1 MTQAIPQQTPPANW
15 KNALLIL
22 ALLGWM
28 FVGFIIF
35 VQQETPHGRLAIKVV
50 AQESG
55 LPLANASIYL
65 TQGDQ
70 NWSYTTDK
78 TGSFSL
84 ASMPSGSYKVTADS
98 RAHRL
103 KESKFI
109 LQEGEEKALTLALP
123 PVQPFLELIQPQPVF
138 LPNEKAKIGLRG
150 FTPASQIGVEVFRVR
165 VGADPNVAIS
175 DIFELLD
182 NIRLGWWQGEKELQQ
197 KLVALGSTLESVQ
210 RSSVSIVGRDA
221 EGVFLQYI
229 DFPLHAL
236 GTYLVQLRAGGLRQT
251 ALVIVTE
258 TGLVLKST
266 GDQEILAWT
275 NHLKTGIPTAG
286 LQVSLWGD
294 RRLAGVTY
302 SKRLATSTTLQ
313 DGLVR
318 LRLPANHAGV
328 GQIYAVAY
336 QKGQPVAW
344 VSQSLSDA
352 PASLN
357 GYLYS
362 ERPVYRPGN
371 LVHLKGIVRRQGE
384 QGYVSLNTGTNVTLI
399 VKDPD
404 NNILKHSALKLSTFN
419 SFAADVQL
427 NEEAKVGYYSVTAEV
442 GGQEVNGSFEV
453 SAYHKPTFA
462 ISLTPQK
469 KFYTSK
475 DQVALALDARYYFGL
490 PVGQSQVRY
499 TVYRLPLYEWASAD
513 DAEEDVNA
521 DSEGNYGDY
530 GEYVLEGTTTTDDNG
545 QALIRFKASDFPAP
559 KITGYWSD
567 SPKNYRYTVSAT
579 VQAAG
584 DEYADAK
591 TGFSVVQGNL
601 RVSLSTDP
609 YFAQPNTPIK
619 IKVNLQDRNS
629 GKPQS
634 ASLRWR
640 AGTFNWTGKGGQVE
654 WQGDAQ
660 SVQASGTGEAT
671 FQFSPPKIGDWV
683 IEVQTEDKEGNT
695 ISEQTSV
702 WISTY
707 GEGTPQAP
715 DAPPLKVLTDKRSYA
730 IGDTAKVAVRS
741 QVKNAS
747 VLITVEGEKL
757 HNAQVVQ
764 LRGGLATITVPITNK
779 LMPSATISASL
790 VQDKRLA
797 QQSIPLRIGTQARQ
811 MQVTITSDRQR
822 YEPRQQA
829 ELTVQTRTADGK
841 PVKSELSL
849 AVVDESLYAIREDNP
864 KGLFD
869 AFYARRP
876 NRVETQYSFPWI
888 ALQGDKGSGDTVR
901 RNFPDTA
908 FWLPQVVTD
917 ANGLAKVKVTLPDNL
932 TQWRVT
938 GMAQSQDLQ
947 VGYGV
952 QRFVSAKEF
961 AVRLSVPTVLTEGD
975 EVTVSA
981 VVSNNGDREHAG
993 TVKFLAGNAVQ
1004 TSDVRV
1010 APKASQTVQWTYKV
1024 AQVGQIPLQVRLSSP
1039 DGFQDAEERTV
1050 SALPHASQQ
1059 LTTGSLTLTGGQTDF
1074 ELQAAPGYLSG
1085 SSQLSIRLAPSIF
1098 SQLLGTLD
1106 YLVEYPYG
1114 CTEQTMSRFL
1124 PSLAVM
1130 RVLEQKGIAIP
1141 ELQKR
1146 TPDVIQKGLTRLYRF
1161 QHSDGGWGWWENDS
1175 NDLYMTA
1182 YVMHGL
1188 AIAQSSGVTVNPD
1201 VLRLGRESLQA
1212 QVTEQWKQGFGG
1224 KNQER
1229 YRRDTYAFAVYAL
1242 ALSGGNMPNTEA
1254 DLLKFSDQ
1262 LTPYGQAMLV
1272 LALDHWNHSQ
1282 SAGQIVAQLLDEQQS
1297 DSIGAFWKPTIPATV
1312 NVKSVDTWFHHEWLN
1327 ETETTAWVVRALLAH
1342 NQSLDPQSLESSVHW
1357 ILAHRQ
1363 AQGWESTKDSAAA
1376 IEALLAYTQR
1386 TEQPLSNAAQVQV
1399 MVNGNNVG
1407 QVNFDAQS
1415 LYASETVLKIPATQI
1430 HAGNNQV
1437 RFVVAGSNTPV
1448 YANIVLKQSVRLEEN
1463 APQTV
1468 SGPLKLERTYA
1479 LLRSTKGSDGSL
1491 RFEETALKDNE
1502 AIPTGTL
1509 VRVHVRVT
1517 GWKNGTDAS
1526 HLILE
1531 DPLPGGFRATDDT
1544 LPSTESANSDYSSYT
1559 TEVRDDRIIGYY
1571 LNVWGKTL
1579 EFDYLLRAEVPGTYH
1594 VLPSRL
1600 WNMYSDWRLNGQEM
1614 HLRITP

>member
-1 MTQAIPQQTPPANW
+1 MTQAIPQQTPPNW

-22 ALLGWM
+22 ALLAWM
-28 FVGFIIF
+28 FVGLIIL
-35 VQQETPHGRLAIKVV
+35 VQKETPHGRLAIKVV

-65 TQGDQ
+65 TQGEQ
-70 NWSYTTDK
+70 SWTYTTDK

-84 ASMPSGSYKVTADS
+84 DSMPSGSYKVTADS

-103 KESKFI
+103 QESKFI

-150 FTPASQIGVEVFRVR
+150 FTPAAQIGVEVFRIN

-175 DIFELLD
+175 DIFGLLD
-182 NIRLGWWQGEKELQQ
+182 DIRLGWWQGDKELQK
-197 KLVALGSTLESVQ
+197 KLLSLGSTLESAQ
-210 RSSVSIVGRDA
+210 RSAVGIVGRDA

-229 DFPLHAL
+229 DFPLHSP
-236 GTYLVQLRAGGLRQT
+236 GTYLVQMRAGGLRQT

-266 GDQEILAWT
+266 GTQEILAWT
-275 NHLKTGIPTAG
+275 SHLKTGVPTAG
-286 LQVSLWGD
+286 LQVALWGD
-294 RRLAGVTY
+294 RRLAGVTH
-302 SKRLATSTTLQ
+302 SERLATSTTIQ
-313 DGLVR
+313 DGLAR
-318 LRLPANHAGV
+318 LQVPVNHEGV
-328 GQIYAVAY
+328 ERVYAVAY

-344 VSQSLSDA
+344 VSQSLNDA
-352 PASLN
+352 PSNLN

-371 LVHLKGIVRRQGE
+371 LVHLKGIVRRQEE
-384 QGYVSLNTGTNVTLI
+384 QGYGRLSTGTPVTLI
-399 VKDPD
+399 IKDPD
-404 NNILKHSALKLSTFN
+404 NNILKRSSLKLSAFN
-419 SFAADVQL
+419 SFADDVQL

-442 GGQEVNGSFEV
+442 GGQEITGSFEI
-453 SAYHKPTFA
+453 SAYKKPTFA
-462 ISLTPQK
+462 ITLAPQK
-469 KFYTSK
+469 KFYTAK
-475 DQVALALDARYYFGL
+475 DQVELALDARYYFGL

-513 DAEEDVNA
+513 DAEEDANA

-530 GEYVLEGTTTTDDNG
+530 GEYVLEGTTTTDANG
-545 QALIRFKASDFPAP
+545 QAQIRFKASDFPAP
-559 KITGYWSD
+559 KTTSYWSD

-584 DEYADAK
+584 DEYAEAK

-619 IKVNLQDRNS
+619 VKVNLQDRNS

-634 ASLRWR
+634 AALRWR
-640 AGTFNWTGKGGQVE
+640 AGTFNWNGSGGQVT
-654 WQGDAQ
+654 WQGETNPI
-660 SVQASGTGEAT
+660 QANDTGEAS
-671 FQFSPPKIGDWV
+671 FQFTPPKIGDWV

-730 IGDTAKVAVRS
+730 LGETAKVAVRS

-757 HNAQVVQ
+757 FSAQVVQ
-764 LRGGLATITVPITNK
+764 LHGGLATVSVPVMAK

-797 QQSIPLRIGTQARQ
+797 QQSVPLRIGTQARQ

-841 PVKSELSL
+841 PVQSELSL

-869 AFYARRP
+869 TFYARRP

-908 FWLPQVVTD
+908 FWLPQIVTD
-917 ANGLAKVKVTLPDNL
+917 AKGFAKVKVTLPDNL

-952 QRFVSAKEF
+952 QRFVSAKEL

-981 VVSNNGDREHAG
+981 VISNNGDREHAG
-993 TVKFLAGNAVQ
+993 TVKFLVGNTVQ
-1004 TSDVRV
+1004 TSEVRV
-1010 APKASQTVQWTYKV
+1010 SPKASQTVQWVYKV
-1024 AQVGQIPLQVRLSSP
+1024 DQVGQIPLQMRVSSP

-1050 SALPHASQQ
+1050 SVLPHATQQ
-1059 LTTGSLTLTGGQTDF
+1059 LTTGSLTLTSGQTDY
-1074 ELQAAPGYLSG
+1074 ELQAAPGYLPG
-1085 SSQLSIRLAPSIF
+1085 SSQLSIHLAPSIF

-1130 RVLEQKGIAIP
+1130 RVLDQKGIAIP

-1188 AIAQSSGVTVNPD
+1188 AVSQQSGVAVNPD
-1201 VLRLGRESLQA
+1201 VLRLGRESLET
-1212 QVTEQWKQGFGG
+1212 QVKEQWKLGFGG

-1242 ALSGGNMPNTEA
+1242 ALSGAPMPNTEA
-1254 DLLKFSDQ
+1254 ELLKFSDQ

-1272 LALDHWNHSQ
+1272 LALDRWNHSQ
-1282 SAGQIVAQLLDEQQS
+1282 SADEIAAQLLDEQQS
-1297 DSIGAFWKPTIPATV
+1297 DRVGAFWKPTIPATV
-1312 NVKSVDTWFHHEWLN
+1312 KVKPVDTWFHHEWLN
-1327 ETETTAWVVRALLAH
+1327 ETETTAWVLRALLAH
-1342 NQSLDPQSLESSVHW
+1342 NPNLDPQLLESSVHW

-1363 AQGWESTKDSAAA
+1363 AQGWELTKDSAAA

-1386 TEQPLSNAAQVQV
+1386 IGQLQGNAAQIQV
-1399 MVNGNNVG
+1399 RVNGANIG
-1407 QVNFDAQS
+1407 QVRFDAQS
-1415 LYASETVLKIPATQI
+1415 LYKPELVLKIPASKI
-1430 HAGNNQV
+1430 HGGNNQV
-1437 RFVVAGSNTPV
+1437 QFVVAGSNAPI
-1448 YANIVLKQSVRLEEN
+1448 YANIVLKQSIRLEEN
-1463 APQTV
+1463 APQAL

-1479 LLRSTKGSDGSL
+1479 LLRSAKGSDGNP
-1491 RFEETALKDNE
+1491 RFEETALKDGE
-1502 AIPTGTL
+1502 SILTGAL

-1614 HLRITP
+1614 HLRIVP